1 MLSGDF
7 SVNHQSLNKSGL
19 PQKMLHPASVS
30 KPQVLNV
37 DAICLPQHWRILG
50 KPLLFLLTTHTTDRS
65 GPIPG
70 QPGPKGER
78 GDYSSNNRNII
89 RQSRYPQAPWH
100 RTAADIRRYLLLAV
114 VDLGGSTAV
123 ALSVRLLLVKFR
135 RYNQISRSFRP
146 LKGLLSQ

>member
-7 SVNHQSLNKSGL
+7 SANLQSLNKSGL

-50 KPLLFLLTTHTTDRS
+50 KLLLFLLTTHTTDQS

-70 QPGPKGER
+70 HPGIKGEK
-78 GDYSSNNRNII
+78 GDYSSNII

-114 VDLGGSTAV
+114 VDLGGSTATWL
-123 ALSVRLLLVKFR
+123 AIQLLFVKFR
-135 RYNQISRSFRP
+135 RNNQISRSFRP
-146 LKGLLSQ
+146 PKGLLSQ